1 MYPWVAET
9 FLPTFCFGDSSVSS
23 DLSDSSS
30 FCNGSY
36 SSVTKMTLIVKRKIK
51 PSLFFF
57 TRTDR
62 LWMQNQRV
70 VKYSKVALNRI
81 ICP

>member
-51 PSLFFF
+51 PSLFF
-57 TRTDR
+57 
-62 LWMQNQRV
+62 
-70 VKYSKVALNRI
+70 YGCRI
-81 ICP
+81 KEL

>member
-36 SSVTKMTLIVKRKIK
+36 SSVTKMTLIVKRKTK
-51 PSLFFF
+51 PSLFFSQEQ
-57 TRTDR
+57 TD
-62 LWMQNQRV
+62 
-70 VKYSKVALNRI
+70 YGCRI
-81 ICP
+81 KEL